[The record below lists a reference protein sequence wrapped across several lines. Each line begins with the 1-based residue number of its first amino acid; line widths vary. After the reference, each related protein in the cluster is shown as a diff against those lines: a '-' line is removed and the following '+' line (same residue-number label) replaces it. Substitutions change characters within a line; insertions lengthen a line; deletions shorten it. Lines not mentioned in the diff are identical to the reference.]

1 MYLQWADAILL
12 MEKEE
17 NRTSDNLRIEGQNTE
32 RFAWTVDFVM
42 CINGY
47 CF

>member
-17 NRTSDNLRIEGQNTE
+17 NRISDNSPIEGQNT
-32 RFAWTVDFVM
+32 
-42 CINGY
+42 G
-47 CF
+47 